1 MDKKK
6 SNKIAI
12 LFDDNNLWI
21 RKYDY
26 LLERLKK
33 QYIVNLYSN
42 SDNIKKADLL
52 FLIGV
57 TKKISKKTLS
67 NFKLSLVV
75 HESSLPKGKGFA
87 PIQWQILNNQN
98 KISICLIEAS
108 DPVDSG
114 DIFLKKTIKYNG
126 LELYDEIRFKQA
138 KATYNII
145 ELFLKK
151 YPNIQRK
158 QQIGNSSYY
167 PKRNPEMH
175 KLNFKKSLMSQFN
188 MLRISNNDDWPAFFM
203 YKNNKFIIKI
213 SKVKKK

>member
-98 KISICLIEAS
+98 KKIIFLIEAS

-145 ELFLKK
+145 ELFLNK

>member
-33 QYIVNLYSN
+33 QYVVNLYSN

-114 DIFLKKTIKYNG
+114 DIYLKKTIKYNG

-145 ELFLKK
+145 ELFLNK

-158 QQIGNSSYY
+158 QQIGSSSYY

>member
-145 ELFLKK
+145 ELFLNK

>member
-98 KISICLIEAS
+98 KISICLIESS
-108 DPVDSG
+108 DPVDSS

-126 LELYDEIRFKQA
+126 LELYDEIMFKQA

-145 ELFLKK
+145 ELFLNK